1 MRPRHQLFQI
11 RGFFGIISQHFNQPM
26 QCYHFKSFPGV
37 PSTREAGAW
46 EPADGWFFTVINK
59 NDEENERKVRATP
72 VFIDFQS
79 G

>member
-1 MRPRHQLFQI
+1 M
-11 RGFFGIISQHFNQPM
+11 
-26 QCYHFKSFPGV
+26 
-37 PSTREAGAW
+37 TREAGASRLGSQAGAW

-59 NDEENERKVRATP
+59 NDEENERKLGATP